1 MKKKKIISVLF
12 MSLIP
17 LLAFCQQKPSSTFGV
32 SGGLGMS
39 FMRTNPYVLPPEIT
53 LGFGGGFLVN
63 LPINRLLSFESELNY
78 ERKSDRSKEITITD
92 AQATTVIGSARTYY
106 HFHYLTIPLLL
117 QIKTGEKVRPFF
129 NIGPYVG
136 YLLNE
141 SSVSESSFTN
151 IPTTT
156 NSDYQKKLDGGLVTG
171 LGIQLPCSRTV
182 SISIEARNSL
192 GLYNIN
198 KTTLNSGSVAIRTN
212 SALLLMGM
220 WFEL

>member
-1 MKKKKIISVLF
+1 

-32 SGGLGMS
+32 SGGLGIS
-39 FMRTNPYVLPPEIT
+39 FMRTNLSVLSPEIT

-63 LPINRLLSFESELNY
+63 LPINRLLSFQSELNY

-117 QIKTGEKVRPFF
+117 QIKTGEKVKPFL
-129 NIGPYVG
+129 NIGSYIG

-141 SSVSESSFTN
+141 SAVSSSPFTSMS
-151 IPTTT
+151 TTT
-156 NSDYQKKLDGGLVTG
+156 NTDYLKKLDAGLVTG
-171 LGIQLPCSRTV
+171 VGIQLPCSRKV
-182 SISIEARNSL
+182 LISFEVRNNL

-212 SALLLMGM
+212 STLLLLGM
-220 WFEL
+220 SFGL

>member
-1 MKKKKIISVLF
+1 MKKIISILF
-12 MSLIP
+12 ISLFP

-32 SGGLGMS
+32 SGGLGIS
-39 FMRTNPYVLPPEIT
+39 FMRTNLSVLSPEIT

-63 LPINRLLSFESELNY
+63 RPINRLLSFQSELNY
-78 ERKSDRSKEITITD
+78 ERKSDRSEEITITD

-117 QIKTGEKVRPFF
+117 QIKTGEKVKPFL
-129 NIGPYVG
+129 NIGSYIG

-141 SSVSESSFTN
+141 SAVSSSPFTSMS
-151 IPTTT
+151 TTT
-156 NSDYQKKLDGGLVTG
+156 NTDYLKKLDAGLVTG
-171 LGIQLPCSRTV
+171 VGIQLPCSRKV
-182 SISIEARNSL
+182 LISFEVRNNL

-212 SALLLMGM
+212 STLLLLGM
-220 WFEL
+220 SFGL